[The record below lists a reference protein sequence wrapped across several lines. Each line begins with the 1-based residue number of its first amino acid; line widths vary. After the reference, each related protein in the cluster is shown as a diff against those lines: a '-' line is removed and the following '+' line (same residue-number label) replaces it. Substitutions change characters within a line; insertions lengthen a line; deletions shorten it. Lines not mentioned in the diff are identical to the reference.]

1 MDRRAWPTGCGGDQ
15 YEGLPLIDA
24 EWSSGGLDVMFVLQI
39 MGHSTLEALR
49 KHYLSRLDSE
59 KALAAM
65 ERLYGR
71 GG

>member
-1 MDRRAWPTGCGGDQ
+1 
-15 YEGLPLIDA
+15 
-24 EWSSGGLDVMFVLQI
+24 MFVQQI
-39 MGHSTLEALR
+39 MGHSTLEVLR
-49 KHYLSRLDSE
+49 KHYLSRLDIK

>member
-1 MDRRAWPTGCGGDQ
+1 LARRAWPTGCSGDQ
-15 YEGLPLIDA
+15 YEGRPLIDA
-24 EWSSGGLDVMFVLQI
+24 KWSSGGLDVMFVQQI
-39 MGHSTLEALR
+39 MGHSTLEVLR
-49 KHYLSRLDSE
+49 KHYLSRLDIK